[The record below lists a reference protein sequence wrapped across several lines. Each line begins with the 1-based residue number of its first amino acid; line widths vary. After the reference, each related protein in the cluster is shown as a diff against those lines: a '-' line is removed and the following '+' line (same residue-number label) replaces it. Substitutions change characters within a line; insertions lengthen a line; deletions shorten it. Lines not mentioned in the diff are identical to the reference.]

1 MRQLTLLIILILSV
15 GIIASKFN
23 PYTPAPVEQQVI
35 QFNDVAYDGQRLYI
49 GPVSTNSNRSE
60 LRFAISNTGRRDV
73 RLGGGYNDI
82 VINLDPTFHQI
93 GSDSEVKKIVEQ
105 LLSKKKLLTAGTVLT
120 GQVMD
125 LGSSVP
131 IASNSKAKKPTTD
144 KRKSSSSKK
153 KPSRPEP
160 KKIDMGNGTTV
171 LETPEKEGGS
181 KRSKFLNADDCPDLV
196 IKDIEIIKV
205 NKYMIAIEY
214 TVKNQG
220 TGTAELHGSKS
231 SIDDNMFLKAYLS
244 ATPKF
249 SRSAKSIG
257 ENAVRKEMKNKDG
270 TLEKRHEFKGK
281 MYMNVRGRTNLTPYL
296 ILTLDPYQTVRECNE
311 RNNRSYIKIEE

>member
-1 MRQLTLLIILILSV
+1 MILSI
-15 GIIASKFN
+15 GFIAAKYN
-23 PYTPAPVEQQVI
+23 PYTPVPTDQEVI
-35 QFNDVAYDGQRLYI
+35 KFNDVAYDGMRLYI
-49 GPVSTNSNRSE
+49 GPVSTNSSRSE
-60 LRFAISNTGRRDV
+60 LKFTISNTGRRDI
-73 RLGGGYNDI
+73 RLGSGFDDI
-82 VINLDPTFHQI
+82 VINLDPSFNQI
-93 GSDSEVKKIVEQ
+93 GSQSEVKKIVDQ
-105 LLSKKKLLTAGTVLT
+105 MMGKKKLITTGTVLT
-120 GQVMD
+120 GQIMD
-125 LGSSVP
+125 LESAPAAEVSKPAKQPSSKP
-131 IASNSKAKKPTTD
+131 KASTN
-144 KRKSSSSKK
+144 KK

-160 KKIDMGNGTTV
+160 EKIDMGNGTTV
-171 LETPEKEGGS
+171 LETPEKEGDN
-181 KRSKFLNADDCPDLV
+181 KRSKFLDPNDCPDLM

-231 SIDDNMFLKAYLS
+231 AVDDNMFLKAYLS

-249 SRSAKSIG
+249 SRSATTIG
-257 ENAVRKEMKNKDG
+257 ETAVRKEMGTKDG
-270 TLEKRHEFKGK
+270 TLDRTREFKGK